1 MGNIKSLEVI
11 NVTPAL
17 AVKWLENTQFQRP
30 LNQRHVNNLVSQLKA
45 GKFRTNGE
53 TIILCDGK
61 VLDGQHRLWMVVE
74 ANEAVEMAV
83 AHVRDASTF
92 TTIDTGRTRSA
103 ADVVS
108 ITVGDRE
115 MPAAVRM
122 AASAACVICLSC
134 VDGRYSTAYQRA
146 VTNETVSAF
155 IAKHPVIVKIT
166 EQIRGMFK
174 TGHGVTI
181 SHLVALVLQVNSGF
195 PDVMQSFVE
204 PLATGEML
212 VQHSAVWAFREKC
225 KTFPL
230 PADFRTKPDRLAV
243 LFKAWNAHVT
253 GQTVKSLRYSGGTE
267 AFPTLIRKPGQRVV
281 NRKRA

>member
-1 MGNIKSLEVI
+1 MGNIKSLEVV

-17 AVKWLENTQFQRP
+17 AVKWLENTEFQRP
-30 LNQRHVNNLVSQLKA
+30 LNQRHVNYLVSQLKA

-61 VLDGQHRLWMVVE
+61 VLDGQHRLWMVIE

-83 AHVRDASTF
+83 AHVRDESTF

-103 ADVVS
+103 ADIIS
-108 ITVGDRE
+108 ITVGDKE
-115 MPAAVRM
+115 MPSSVRM
-122 AASAACVICLSC
+122 AAAAACKICLSC
-134 VDGRYSTAYQRA
+134 VDGRYSQIYQREI
-146 VTNETVSAF
+146 TNETVSQF
-155 IAKHPVIVKIT
+155 IEKHPVIIKIT
-166 EQIRGMFK
+166 EQLRGMFK

-181 SHLVALVLQVNSGF
+181 SHIVALVLQVNSGF
-195 PDVMQSFVE
+195 PDVMQTFVE

-230 PADFRTKPDRLAV
+230 PSDFRIKTDRLAV

-253 GQTVKSLRYSGGTE
+253 GQSVKTLRYSAGTE
-267 AFPTLIRKPGQRVV
+267 APPTLIRKPGQRVV